1 MIYDAYNYILFE
13 KKLSKKEFA
22 IMELMKLLNGTE
34 LVGFIKERQ
43 AKQVRALRQAEHI
56 QPRLAIVRCDSDNP
70 VIDTYVRL
78 KKRYGEDILI
88 EVDEYKESPETVR
101 GRLTQLA
108 EDEAVHGI
116 IVQLPVEPI
125 AQTEELL
132 EMVPAQ
138 KDVDGLMS
146 KSMFDAATPM
156 AINWLLV
163 GYGIDPKSH
172 SVAVVGEGRLVG
184 APLVKMWR
192 ACGIEPAVFT
202 KEDAARLAAELPKH
216 SLIVT
221 ATGVAHGI
229 TSTMLQTKAVVVD
242 AGTSSEDGV
251 IKGDLADDVRA
262 RDDLTMTPEKGGVG
276 PLTVAALFDN
286 VIRSARNQASKQ
298 NQP

>member
-1 MIYDAYNYILFE
+1 
-13 KKLSKKEFA
+13 
-22 IMELMKLLNGTE
+22 MKLLNGSE

-43 AKQVRALRQAEHI
+43 AKQVRALRQAERI
-56 QPRLAIVRCDSDNP
+56 QPRLAIVRCDNANP

-116 IVQLPVEPI
+116 IVQLPVEP
-125 AQTEELL
+125 AEQTDELL
-132 EMVPAQ
+132 ELVPAH
-138 KDVDGLMS
+138 KDVDGLTV
-146 KSMFDAATPM
+146 KSMFDAATPT

-163 GYGIDPKSH
+163 GYGIDPRAH

-192 ACGIEPAVFT
+192 ASGIEPAVFT
-202 KEDAARLAAELPKH
+202 REDASRLAQELPRC
-216 SLIVT
+216 SLVVT
-221 ATGVAHGI
+221 AIGVAHGI
-229 TSTMLQTKAVVVD
+229 TSTMLQAKAVVVD

-251 IKGDLADDVRA
+251 IKGDLSEEVRE
-262 RDDLTMTPEKGGVG
+262 RDDLTLTPQKGGVG

-286 VIRSARNQASKQ
+286 VIRSARNDASERKAKQ
-298 NQP
+298 

>member
-1 MIYDAYNYILFE
+1 
-13 KKLSKKEFA
+13 
-22 IMELMKLLNGTE
+22 MKLLNGSE

-43 AKQVRALRQAEHI
+43 AKQVRALRQAERI
-56 QPRLAIVRCDSDNP
+56 QPRLAIVRCDNANP

-116 IVQLPVEPI
+116 IVQLPVEP
-125 AQTEELL
+125 AEQTDELL
-132 EMVPAQ
+132 ELVPAH
-138 KDVDGLMS
+138 KDVDGLTA

-163 GYGIDPKSH
+163 GYGIDPRAH

-192 ACGIEPAVFT
+192 ASGIEPAVFT
-202 KEDAARLAAELPKH
+202 KENASRLAQELPRY
-216 SLIVT
+216 SLVVT
-221 ATGVAHGI
+221 AIGVAHGI
-229 TSTMLQTKAVVVD
+229 TSTMLQAKAVVVD

-251 IKGDLADDVRA
+251 IKGDLSEEVRE
-262 RDDLTMTPEKGGVG
+262 RDDLTLTPQKGGVG

-286 VIRSARNQASKQ
+286 VIRSARNDASERKAKQ
-298 NQP
+298 